1 MAATQECVV
10 RVVVVDD
17 HPMMRSAIQ
26 TTFERAHIAVVASA
40 ASAAEAYEMVGTTA
54 PDVVVVDIGL
64 PDQSGVDLTRRLL
77 QRNAHV
83 AVVIYT
89 GMEDAVALKGAL
101 DCGARG
107 FAFKTGDPQSL
118 LTAVRTAAAGGAYI
132 APELR
137 EAIATGQRSD
147 RPRTMSDRER
157 QVLALVAD
165 GLANEEIADQ
175 LMISPETV
183 RTHVRNAMRKLG
195 AHTRAHA
202 VVEALRNEEIEL

>member
-1 MAATQECVV
+1 ME
-10 RVVVVDD
+10 
-17 HPMMRSAIQ
+17 
-26 TTFERAHIAVVASA
+26 TTFERAGIAVVGSAESA
-40 ASAAEAYEMVGTTA
+40 ADAYELAGATA

-77 QRNAHV
+77 LRNAQV
-83 AVVIYT
+83 PVVIHT
-89 GMEDAVALKGAL
+89 GLEDVVALKGAL

-107 FAFKTGDPQSL
+107 FAFKTGGPASL
-118 LTAVRTAAAGGAYI
+118 VTAVRAAAAGGTYV

-137 EAIATGQRSD
+137 QAISAGQRSD

-165 GLANEEIADQ
+165 GLSNEDIAAQ
-175 LMISPETV
+175 LMISAETV
-183 RTHVRNAMRKLG
+183 RTHIRNAMRKLG

-202 VVEALRNEEIEL
+202 VVEALRNEEIGL